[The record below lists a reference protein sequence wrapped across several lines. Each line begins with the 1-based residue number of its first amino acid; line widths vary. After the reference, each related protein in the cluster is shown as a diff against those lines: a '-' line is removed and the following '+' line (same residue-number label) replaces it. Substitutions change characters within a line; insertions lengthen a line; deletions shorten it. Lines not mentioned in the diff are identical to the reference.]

1 MKQSSFPF
9 LKMFLTAYENIAN
22 DEPFASLRP
31 YLEELSVKSSKKRQP
46 GWDYEIIHY
55 IFNKSLFQVKQ
66 AATVCVLDSGK
77 IEYIYLTTFDYNH
90 ISEVLSGIDYDWRF
104 DIIDEN
110 ERNTLWSTPVE
121 RLYISIM
128 KSPYGNNEHAV
139 RISYGDLK

>member
-1 MKQSSFPF
+1 MKQSSFSFINTF
-9 LKMFLTAYENIAN
+9 LKIYDNISN
-22 DEPFASLRP
+22 DEPFVSVRP
-31 YLEELSVKSSKKRQP
+31 YLEELSVKSSKKRKP

-77 IEYIYLTTFDYNH
+77 IEYIYLTTFEYDH
-90 ISEVLSGIDYDWRF
+90 ISELLSGIDYDWRF
-104 DIIDEN
+104 DLIDEN
-110 ERNTLWSTPVE
+110 EKHKLFSTPVE

-139 RISYGDLK
+139 RISYGELK